1 LNFDF
6 ATATEIAFGW
16 GRLSE
21 LGQRAR
27 AFGTKALLVIG
38 SNPARIEPARAIL
51 EAAGISN
58 TVMSV
63 IGEPTTDIA
72 EAGVQLARAAAVDVV
87 VGVGGGSVI
96 DAAKAIA
103 ALAPGASPLN
113 DHLEVVGL
121 GKPLLHPS
129 LPLLAV
135 PTTSGTGSEVTRN
148 AVLKVAA
155 RQVKVSLRGLT
166 LLPRLALVD
175 PELTVT
181 VPSPVTAATG
191 LDALTQVIEPYVSKA
206 RGPLTD
212 GLCVEGIR
220 RAARSIRLACAN
232 GTNRRAREDLAIT
245 SLFGGLALANAKLGA
260 VHGFAAPLGGRFD
273 APHGALC
280 ARLLPEVMQVNLET
294 ARAQANA
301 DIVTRFNTIARLLT
315 DSASAVANDGIDW
328 VRALVEELEVPRLQ
342 ALGVRQADIESLV
355 QQASHAS
362 SMKGNPFELTS
373 QQLTRIIESSL

>member
-1 LNFDF
+1 MNFDF

-27 AFGTKALLVIG
+27 AFGTKALLVVG
-38 SNPARIEPARAIL
+38 SDPARIQPARSIL

-58 TVMSV
+58 TVLSV
-63 IGEPTTDIA
+63 VGEPTTDIA
-72 EAGVQLARAAAVDVV
+72 ESGVQLARAAAVDVV
-87 VGVGGGSVI
+87 VGVGGGSVL

-103 ALAPGASPLN
+103 ALAPGAGSLH

-148 AVLKVAA
+148 AVLKVAE

-175 PELTVT
+175 PELTVS
-181 VPSPVTAATG
+181 VPRHVTAATG
-191 LDALTQVIEPYVSKA
+191 LDALTQVIEPYVSRA

-212 GLCVEGIR
+212 GLCIEGIR
-220 RAARSIRLACAN
+220 RASRSIRLACAN
-232 GTNRRAREDLAIT
+232 GTNRPAREDLAVT

-273 APHGALC
+273 APHGAIC
-280 ARLLPEVMQVNLET
+280 ARLLPEVMQVNLEE
-294 ARAQANA
+294 ARAEASA
-301 DIVTRFNTIARLLT
+301 DIVTRFDTIARLLT
-315 DSASAVANDGIDW
+315 DDASAVASDGVDW
-328 VRALVEELEVPRLQ
+328 VRTLVEELEVPRLR
-342 ALGVRQADIESLV
+342 ALGVQPTDIEPLV
-355 QQASHAS
+355 HQASQAS
-362 SMKGNPFELTS
+362 SMKGNPFELS
-373 QQLTRIIESSL
+373 RRQLTRIIESSL